1 MSRPHKPIDWDKVDK
16 LLLAGCSGTE
26 IAPHFD
32 IHVENFYLRV
42 QEQYGM
48 GFTGYSALK
57 RQQGDSLLKAKQF
70 EKAMKGDNTLLIW
83 LGKTRLKQREHDSG
97 ETPQNDKSITELLK
111 GLKGINA
118 SQSETDSK
126 LPVFLL
132 RRILSSSI
140 SFSSSGR
147 EGTFTSISLRPI
159 FLSVRLR

>member
-1 MSRPHKPIDWDKVDK
+1 MSRPPKPIDWAKVDQ

-83 LGKTRLKQREHDSG
+83 LGKTRLNQKED
-97 ETPQNDKSITELLK
+97 
-111 GLKGINA
+111 
-118 SQSETDSK
+118 DSK
-126 LPVFLL
+126 NPNTHYTIKVD
-132 RRILSSSI
+132 REGIATGVSTEILSDSNNK
-140 SFSSSGR
+140 GA
-147 EGTFTSISLRPI
+147 E
-159 FLSVRLR
+159 